1 VVHGLAVLAC
11 AVLLAGCGRQEAA
24 SGQSPAVTAAMAA
37 VERRL
42 DTPERAEYRYVVEYP
57 DGVVCGE
64 VNTKKMFSGTD
75 IGFRKFIYNAPEA
88 GGLVIDRGQVSR
100 EEIGYW
106 CSDQPDKR
114 LRMLVA
120 SVAELKQACEAAGNK
135 SSDRNC
141 RLAATQKEALDEL
154 QAASGRRAGEAA
166 RPAASQA
173 AAAASAAPV
182 AQAAPASAT
191 VAAAPAP
198 APTPTPTPALT
209 PAPAPAPA
217 APSGNADA
225 ALVAEV
231 GTVLENW
238 RQRWQ
243 DGDVDGYLRM
253 YDPSFTGGSGSHAQ
267 WEQQR
272 RQKMKDVRPSIRIE
286 GLQAA
291 RVTPQ
296 EVELRFV
303 QVYAARQ
310 HRDKGNKTM
319 VFRRAPQ
326 GWLIADERWAAV
338 R

>member
-1 VVHGLAVLAC
+1 
-11 AVLLAGCGRQEAA
+11 
-24 SGQSPAVTAAMAA
+24 MAA

-114 LRMLVA
+114 LRMLLA

-135 SSDRNC
+135 SSDRSC

-154 QAASGRRAGEAA
+154 QAASGRKAGDAA
-166 RPAASQA
+166 TLPASQA
-173 AAAASAAPV
+173 TAAAASAPAV
-182 AQAAPASAT
+182 AQAAASTAVAATAAPAPA
-191 VAAAPAP
+191 AAAPAP
-198 APTPTPTPALT
+198 AA
-209 PAPAPAPA
+209 
-217 APSGNADA
+217 SGNGDA
-225 ALVAEV
+225 AVVAEV
-231 GTVLENW
+231 QGVLQTW

-267 WEQQR
+267 WEQHR
-272 RQKMKDVRPSIRIE
+272 RQKMKHVRPSIGIE
-286 GLQAA
+286 GLQTV

-326 GWLIADERWAAV
+326 GWLSADERWGAV